1 MFHPKNPKRGIPK
14 LDSNCNIYTDG
25 SRLGAQ
31 QSGAAVSVWKKAS
44 HFGHDL
50 ERLLPG
56 HDKIS
61 FHLKDSSI
69 FHCEIFGITEAATW
83 INDWANHFQIKT
95 VVINVDSL
103 SSIKAI
109 DNHKV
114 KSKLV
119 WKAIQALNN
128 ASKKVDSLQIRWVK
142 AHLDDSI
149 LHRGNYFA
157 DASAKEG
164 AQGLDKESY
173 IFDGDL
179 PYRSYNV
186 IKSEIHGFFMKE
198 WNN

>member
-1 MFHPKNPKRGIPK
+1 M
-14 LDSNCNIYTDG
+14 
-25 SRLGAQ
+25 A
-31 QSGAAVSVWKKAS
+31 
-44 HFGHDL
+44 
-50 ERLLPG
+50 
-56 HDKIS
+56 
-61 FHLKDSSI
+61 
-69 FHCEIFGITEAATW
+69 
-83 INDWANHFQIKT
+83 
-95 VVINVDSL
+95 VINVDSL

-157 DASAKEG
+157 DASAKVG
-164 AQGLDKESY
+164 AQGHDKESH

-186 IKSEIHGFFMKE
+186 IKSEIHGFFMNRK
-198 WNN
+198 